1 MKILRLQDFALPWPT
16 KIAIARSIFE
26 IQGLSGS
33 GHKFER
39 TKVRIAKK
47 VQLLS
52 SPPNQPSFYTVLNIY
67 PEYMYDVP
75 LSPEPCI

>member
-1 MKILRLQDFALPWPT
+1 MVQNRPKSSILIALV
-16 KIAIARSIFE
+16 ILIELA
-26 IQGLSGS
+26 LLGS

-47 VQLLS
+47 VELLS
-52 SPPNQPSFYTVLNIY
+52 SLPNQPSFYTVLNIY

-75 LSPEPCI
+75 LSPEPCL